1 MKLNLQFF
9 GGRGASAGDG
19 GTPEGGPN
27 GKQNFQGN
35 VGGRVYGTAAEA
47 LGKQGKA
54 KGIEDATLRANP
66 NYNPAY
72 SEYSENCQ
80 RCVIAYE
87 ARRRGYDVVAHPT
100 YPGDTMPQGDNYL
113 TNFSGAKKENV
124 GATTKAKVLSN
135 VESKMASYGDG
146 ARGIIE
152 VQWQGA
158 GFGHVFNC
166 EQKGGKTMFRDA
178 QTGKYYQPK
187 NVFQKVKPSS
197 VRLTRVDNLQFT
209 DTVGQSVTKDKF

>member
-1 MKLNLQFF
+1 MRLNLQFF

-19 GTPEGGPN
+19 GTPGGAGDLN
-27 GKQNFQGN
+27 SSWTGN

-47 LGKQGKA
+47 LGAKGSP
-54 KGIEDATLRANP
+54 KGIENATLKANP
-66 NYNPAY
+66 NYNPEY

-100 YPGDTMPQGDNYL
+100 YQGDTMSMGDNYL
-113 TNFSGAKKENV
+113 SNFSGYKKENV
-124 GATTKAKVLSN
+124 GATTRSKVLSN
-135 VESKMASYGDG
+135 VESKMAGYGDG

-152 VQWQGA
+152 VQWSGA
-158 GFGHVFNC
+158 SFGHVFNV
-166 EQKGGKTMFRDA
+166 EQKNGKTMFRDA
-178 QTGKYYQPK
+178 QTGKFYQPK

-197 VRLTRVDNLQFT
+197 VRLTRVDNLDFT
-209 DTVGQSVTKDKF
+209 DVVAQSVTKDRL